1 MIKGED
7 KKLEKEE
14 ADKST
19 MRPDIIICLK
29 LAVAD
34 TSTTYWTT
42 SLKEP
47 IHSDFSSLNIN
58 DENL

>member
-1 MIKGED
+1 MIKGEEN
-7 KKLEKEE
+7 KWEKEE

-19 MRPDIIICLK
+19 MRPHIIICLK

-34 TSTTYWTT
+34 TSTIYWTT

-47 IHSDFSSLNIN
+47 IHL
-58 DENL
+58 

>member
-1 MIKGED
+1 MIKAED
-7 KKLEKEE
+7 NKWEKEE

-34 TSTTYWTT
+34 TSTTYWTA

-47 IHSDFSSLNIN
+47 IHSDFSLN
-58 DENL
+58 